1 MMPAAHA
8 PPAPMTPVMHRIR
21 ERRDDLADTVTLL
34 LDPLDVDAPRSTP
47 PAPGQFNML
56 WAFGIG
62 EAPISV
68 ADATPSPLVHT
79 IRRVGAVTGALCDAR
94 VGDLVGV
101 RGPFGTG
108 WDLTGARG
116 RDVLV
121 VAGGLGLAPV
131 RPIVQHVLDHR
142 ADYGR
147 CAVLVGT
154 REPEALLYREELE
167 RWRGRLDIEVEVTV
181 DAAPPSWRGDVGLV
195 TDLLRRAPV
204 DFSETTSFVCGP
216 EIMMRVVAQAV
227 IDAGCDPAA
236 VFVSLERNMHC
247 AIGHCGHCQLG
258 PAFICKDGPV
268 LAWSQISSELMVRAR

>member
-1 MMPAAHA
+1 
-8 PPAPMTPVMHRIR
+8 MTPVMHRVR
-21 ERRDDLADTVTLL
+21 ARRDDLSDTVTLL
-34 LDPLDVDAPRSTP
+34 LEPFGSDQPALAP
-47 PAPGQFNML
+47 PAPGPFNRV

-62 EAPISV
+62 AAPISV
-68 ADATPSPLVHT
+68 ADVDAVPLVHT
-79 IRRVGAVTGALCDAR
+79 IRRVGAVTEALWGAQ

-108 WDLTGARG
+108 WDVEGARG

-142 ADYGR
+142 DDYGR
-147 CAVLVGT
+147 FAVLVGA
-154 REPEALLYREELE
+154 REPDALLYREELE

-181 DAAPPSWRGDVGLV
+181 DTAPPRWRGDVGLV
-195 TDLLRRAPV
+195 TELLRRAPV
-204 DFSETTSFVCGP
+204 DFARATTFVCGP
-216 EIMMRVVAQAV
+216 EIMMRFVAQGV
-227 IDAGCDPAA
+227 IDAGGDPSS

-268 LAWSQISSELMVRAR
+268 LAWSQISSQLLVRSR